1 MTLITYSILFTLN
14 LPVPETLQKSTDI
27 KWLDHACRNENVKC
41 VSGKIVVTHH
51 RYCWLGSYDERDMV
65 CHHERCHGGQN
76 TYALAMCSTG
86 ERLVIFI

>member
-14 LPVPETLQKSTDI
+14 LPVPETLQKSADI

-51 RYCWLGSYDERDMV
+51 RYCWLGSYDERDLV
-65 CHHERCHGGQN
+65 CHHGRRSRGFD
-76 TYALAMCSTG
+76 TYVFTMLCRRAVSL
-86 ERLVIFI
+86 II